1 VEKLDLSQFTEET
14 EKSNQLL
21 NDAIKLVVPQ
31 ENSTLNLIV
40 ASWLFDVAN
49 TEYESGVRDGKV
61 IEIIEYQDARGFIS
75 RAESLVED
83 SLPMLNQTM
92 KSSAEQVLSLI
103 SALKSEVQSKADI
116 QTTISEL
123 KQKISNT
130 TGI

>member
-1 VEKLDLSQFTEET
+1 
-14 EKSNQLL
+14 
-21 NDAIKLVVPQ
+21 
-31 ENSTLNLIV
+31 
-40 ASWLFDVAN
+40 
-49 TEYESGVRDGKV
+49 
-61 IEIIEYQDARGFIS
+61 
-75 RAESLVED
+75 
-83 SLPMLNQTM
+83 M